1 MPEFSLFYNHAIPLI
16 YTLCL
21 SLFHSEDK
29 LKSLLSFINLHRVWS
44 QVTALGPQ
52 LTFFS
57 LPPSAS
63 ATLVSLLSLNT
74 QATLLQT
81 FAFAVPSTCNG
92 LLHMFAWLGSSP
104 STGSC
109 SDVTFPESP
118 HAI

>member
-63 ATLVSLLSLNT
+63 ATLVSLL
-74 QATLLQT
+74 LLKYT
-81 FAFAVPSTCNG
+81 SHTASDLCIC
-92 LLHMFAWLGSSP
+92 
-104 STGSC
+104 C
-109 SDVTFPESP
+109 S
-118 HAI
+118 IYL